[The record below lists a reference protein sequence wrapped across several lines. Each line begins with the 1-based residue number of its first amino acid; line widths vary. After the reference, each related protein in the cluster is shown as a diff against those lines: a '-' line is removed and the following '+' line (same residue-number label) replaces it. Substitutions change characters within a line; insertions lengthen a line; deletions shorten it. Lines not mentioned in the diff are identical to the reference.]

1 MCQQAPC
8 KSSRVRNRLGKKKKK
23 SIRPVCTLFYLISN
37 PRIVTMTVQ
46 HQGKLLFDYSFS
58 AEYPRKRR
66 VFNSESHQPCTLMT
80 TVKIIAV
87 SLACHCVSVGVLQS
101 LSRKHKEEEIPA
113 FLLYQTALGCG
124 LLLKDKKRMSDVS
137 LGANLY
143 GCP

>member
-8 KSSRVRNRLGKKKKK
+8 KSLRVRNILGKKKQQQQKNL
-23 SIRPVCTLFYLISN
+23 IRPFCTLFYLISN

-66 VFNSESHQPCTLMT
+66 VFNSESHQPCNLMT

-87 SLACHCVSVGVLQS
+87 SLACHCVSICFLQS
-101 LSRKHKEEEIPA
+101 LSEKHKEEEIPA
-113 FLLYQTALGCG
+113 FLLYQTG
-124 LLLKDKKRMSDVS
+124 M
-137 LGANLY
+137 
-143 GCP
+143 CPGM